1 MPESSKEAW
10 EDVGER
16 FASFGRMVAEHY
28 KQRGEERGAPPTEE
42 DRRKLE
48 EALATVTRQLD
59 QAFTSLG
66 DTFRDPDAKEG
77 LKQAAKSVGDAL
89 AVTFTEV
96 GQEVRKR
103 VGSSGKGSSEQP
115 GGDQPEAGGDQPEA
129 GGDQPEA

>member
-1 MPESSKEAW
+1 MPENSKEAW

-16 FASFGRMVAEHY
+16 FASFGRLVAEHY
-28 KQRGEERGAPPTEE
+28 KQRGEERSTPTPEE

-48 EALATVTRQLD
+48 EALATITRQLD

-66 DTFRDPDAKEG
+66 DTFRDPEAKDG
-77 LKQAAKSVGDAL
+77 LKQAARSVGDAL

-103 VGSSGKGSSEQP
+103 VGGSDK
-115 GGDQPEAGGDQPEA
+115 DQPAQAGEDEPGT
-129 GGDQPEA
+129 